1 MTILRFTRAEVYAM
15 SQQGLMNIKALEHWD
30 ACNDLS
36 NGMDYESIAM
46 KYRKSTQ
53 WVEKI
58 KGCKCP
64 Q

>member
-1 MTILRFTRAEVYAM
+1 M

-30 ACNDLS
+30 ACNDLAK
-36 NGMDYESIAM
+36 GMDYESIAM